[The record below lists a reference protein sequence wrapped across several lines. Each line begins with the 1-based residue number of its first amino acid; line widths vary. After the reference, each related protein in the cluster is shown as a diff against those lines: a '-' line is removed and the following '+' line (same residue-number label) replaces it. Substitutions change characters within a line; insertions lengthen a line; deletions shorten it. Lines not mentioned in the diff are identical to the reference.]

1 MTYLYSLVS
10 SFGSSSLTLVS
21 SSEFFKYL
29 HLVLMLIEFLLP
41 VKVGIMQYWYWVELE
56 MVLTKMDSIPAG
68 VGNTRRM
75 SG

>member
-1 MTYLYSLVS
+1 
-10 SFGSSSLTLVS
+10 
-21 SSEFFKYL
+21 
-29 HLVLMLIEFLLP
+29 MLIEFLLP